1 MYNARRPIGF
11 LVGVLIILALVG
23 VALQA
28 PNQLSEQESKEGWKL
43 LFNGKDLNGWA
54 IMGDPD
60 SWTVEEGTLYCRGK
74 GGGMIYAEGVYKNFE
89 LKLEFKLTPSANS
102 GVFLRTWD
110 KNDPVQTGIE
120 VQILDRYGV
129 EKPTRHDC
137 GALYDIQAPTENA
150 VKPPGEWN
158 TYHIICRDYQ
168 IVVYLNGKK
177 VNEVD
182 LSKWTEPHRNP
193 DGTPN
198 KFKYPY
204 NQMVRPGY
212 IALQNHGNPLWFR
225 NIKIKPLD

>member
-1 MYNARRPIGF
+1 
-11 LVGVLIILALVG
+11 
-23 VALQA
+23 
-28 PNQLSEQESKEGWKL
+28 EGWKL
-43 LFNGKDLNGWA
+43 LFNGKDLNGWT